1 MSLKDRKFN
10 HEEDDFHLAMGISE
24 ETKHICK
31 ERIFFTSF
39 SNSLQADEL
48 FDDREDAPKEF
59 RTVTGDLER
68 LISTITSP
76 IEYEYTLLIFMM
88 YQQMAKEVYSRYR
101 NFNED
106 SAESREEKIKMQ
118 ILKGIMK
125 LKELKDREEAGET
138 SDDNDNFEIISKES
152 LTERIKLVK
161 KSGYNFDKYLYLVKT
176 NGMTPNKVKRSDF
189 DISDLLS
196 GLFSGDDDSS
206 DS

>member
-10 HEEDDFHLAMGISE
+10 HEEDDFHLAMGITE
-24 ETKHICK
+24 ETKVICK

-68 LISTITSP
+68 LIATITNP

-88 YQQMAKEVYSRYR
+88 YQQMAKEVYRNYK

-106 SAESREEKIKMQ
+106 SAESREDKIKMQ
-118 ILKGIMK
+118 ILKGLMK

>member
-24 ETKHICK
+24 ETKVICK

-68 LISTITSP
+68 LIATITNP

-106 SAESREEKIKMQ
+106 SVESREEKIKMQ
-118 ILKGIMK
+118 IIKGIMK
-125 LKELKDREEAGET
+125 LKELKDREESGEE
-138 SDDNDNFEIISKES
+138 SEENGSYEVISKES

-161 KSGYNFDKYLYLVKT
+161 RSGYNFDKYLNLVKT
-176 NGMTPNKVKRSDF
+176 NGMIPKKVSRSDF

>member
-24 ETKHICK
+24 DTKVICK

-68 LISTITSP
+68 LIATITNP

-106 SAESREEKIKMQ
+106 SVESREEKIKMQ
-118 ILKGIMK
+118 IIKSIIK
-125 LKELKDREEAGET
+125 LKELKDREESGEE
-138 SDDNDNFEIISKES
+138 SEENGSYEVISKES

-161 KSGYNFDKYLYLVKT
+161 RSGYNFDKYLNLVKT
-176 NGMTPNKVKRSDF
+176 NGMIPKKLSRSDF

>member
-24 ETKHICK
+24 ETKVICK

-68 LISTITSP
+68 LIATITNP

-161 KSGYNFDKYLYLVKT
+161 RSGYNFDKYLTLVKT
-176 NGMTPNKVKRSDF
+176 NGMIPKKLSRSDF

>member
-24 ETKHICK
+24 ETKVICK

-68 LISTITSP
+68 LIATITNP

>member
-24 ETKHICK
+24 ETKVICK

-68 LISTITSP
+68 LIATITNP

-161 KSGYNFDKYLYLVKT
+161 RSGYNFDKYLNLVKT
-176 NGMTPNKVKRSDF
+176 NGMIPKKISRSDF